1 MEKINLVV
9 ADETLRDGEQQ
20 VGLFFEDKA
29 ELAYLIAQTGVQQIA
44 LMPSIHSTEAE
55 LVKTL
60 VGQGLQPQVVA
71 STMMKQAAIDQA
83 KACGVK
89 QIILFH
95 AVSDRLLFLR
105 DPAIGKNPDFAQQT
119 IESNIPF
126 EVVQTSRQKM
136 LDNTLKH
143 IQYATEQGL
152 EVCFAAEDASRADFH
167 FLVEAI
173 NAFSPHIEQFLLC
186 DTVGMLTPEKT
197 YVWIQDLRACVTE
210 SVPLAVHFHN
220 DMGLALE
227 NTIQAVRAG
236 ASGIS
241 GTMGGIGERAGNA
254 PVEQVLHGLRVRF
267 GWEINGIYYRSL
279 DRVVD
284 YLNHRGYRP
293 HSPYSQMAQRHE
305 SGIHVSALLRDH
317 KSYAIFPYG
326 EADIWFGKCSGASNW
341 QYLFEQHLGQ
351 TLTQCEYERLRHF
364 IKKTAMAHKRSY
376 SVQQVLELLEQ
387 QQVLAQLGI
396 APANDSD

>member
-60 VGQGLQPQVVA
+60 VGQGLQTQVVA

-119 IESNIPF
+119 IESNTPL

-143 IQYATEQGL
+143 IQ
-152 EVCFAAEDASRADFH
+152 
-167 FLVEAI
+167 
-173 NAFSPHIEQFLLC
+173 
-186 DTVGMLTPEKT
+186 
-197 YVWIQDLRACVTE
+197 
-210 SVPLAVHFHN
+210 
-220 DMGLALE
+220 
-227 NTIQAVRAG
+227 
-236 ASGIS
+236 
-241 GTMGGIGERAGNA
+241 
-254 PVEQVLHGLRVRF
+254 
-267 GWEINGIYYRSL
+267 
-279 DRVVD
+279 
-284 YLNHRGYRP
+284 
-293 HSPYSQMAQRHE
+293 
-305 SGIHVSALLRDH
+305 
-317 KSYAIFPYG
+317 
-326 EADIWFGKCSGASNW
+326 
-341 QYLFEQHLGQ
+341 
-351 TLTQCEYERLRHF
+351 
-364 IKKTAMAHKRSY
+364 
-376 SVQQVLELLEQ
+376 
-387 QQVLAQLGI
+387 
-396 APANDSD
+396 

>member
-1 MEKINLVV
+1 MEKIDLIV

-29 ELAYLIAQTGVQQIA
+29 ELARLIAQTGVQQIA
-44 LMPSIHSTEAE
+44 LMPSIHATESE

-60 VGQGLQPQVVA
+60 ASKHLRSQIVA
-71 STMMKQAAIDQA
+71 STMMQQAAIDQA

-105 DPAIGKNPDFAQQT
+105 DPAITQNPAFEGQT

-126 EVVQTSRQKM
+126 DVIKTSRQKM
-136 LDNTLKH
+136 LNNALKH
-143 IQYATEQGL
+143 IQYATDQGL
-152 EVCFAAEDASRADFH
+152 QVCFAAEDASRADFH

-173 NAFSPHIEQFLLC
+173 NTFAPHIEQFLLC
-186 DTVGMLTPEKT
+186 DTVGLLTPEKT
-197 YVWIQDLRACVTE
+197 YVWIRDLLE
-210 SVPLAVHFHN
+210 SVTGAVSLSVHFHN

-254 PVEQVLHGLRVRF
+254 PLEQVLWGLKVRF
-267 GWEINGIYYRSL
+267 GWEVNGIDYQAL
-279 DRVVD
+279 DRVVA
-284 YLNHRGYRP
+284 YLNQRGYRP
-293 HSPYSQMAQRHE
+293 HSPYSQAAQRHE

-317 KSYAIFPYG
+317 QSYAIFPHG
-326 EADIWFGKCSGASNW
+326 QPEIWFGKYSGTSNW
-341 QYLFEQHLGQ
+341 RYLFEQHLSR
-351 TLTQCEYERLRHF
+351 TLTHCEYERLRHF
-364 IKKTAMAHKRSY
+364 IKTTAMAHKRSY
-376 SVQQVLELLEQ
+376 SVEQVLALLEQ
-387 QQVLAQLGI
+387 QQVLAQLDIEHAEG
-396 APANDSD
+396 